1 MKRLLSALAA
11 LFLLTAEAP
20 AQTTAT
26 GSVRGYVRDATNA
39 VLPGAT
45 ITATSSTVPGVSVA
59 TSDTEGYYR
68 VLELAPGT
76 YTLTF
81 ELAGF
86 TRVAREGIVV
96 RAGTNIPVDV
106 SMSVGALTDTVD
118 VKAET
123 PMLESRD
130 VVSAVN
136 ISGEFQRSV
145 PLSARR
151 DWADFMAVTPG
162 VVTVQ
167 FPGASGLY
175 YVRGADFSSHVLQID
190 GADVGSAAQGATG
203 FINLSSEALGDTQ
216 IKTGAIDASSPIG
229 LGAVVNLATPSGTNA
244 IRGAAGLLYQA
255 KDWNWSNVPGGTAS
269 DVNNLQPDVAIGG
282 PLVRNRWWGFA
293 AYRYTRSDTGVS
305 RTAQQVAALQALS
318 PGFAPFD
325 SRNEAHY
332 IFLKTN
338 AQFTPR
344 HRAQF
349 FYQKDDNPSD
359 LVNPLDAARF
369 LNRGPEG
376 VGISGQLSSIWS
388 DALTSRFTVAF
399 NDKANQGRLYDDGPT
414 PRVVHAQ
421 AFPSSGVLVGSGPI
435 AYLDNS
441 GSGFDSPYQK
451 WTVSADFSFYKTGWQ
466 GSHEVQF
473 GVYGQPLIRVQSDVK
488 LPGGGFILQEEV
500 LRNPANPGGGTVPF
514 HRQVASVSSYTDQQV
529 DSSDYAMYLQDA
541 WKPFPRL
548 TVTGGVRVDV
558 LSRTDTIFDVKVQ
571 ETTAVGP
578 RLGLN
583 YMIGGDQ
590 RDALRASWSRIHEVL
605 AQNIVTAGTALAGI
619 RDEYDTDLNGSF
631 ETVFATPPSTALS
644 RDRRLDENR
653 KQPRVDEV
661 AVGYRRQ
668 FPGQVSVDVSWVR
681 REYRDRTAYV
691 DENSI
696 IENGV
701 FKGYRDPTQNQV
713 YYVTENTWNWPVYNG
728 LDVQVARQGAG
739 WQMIGSLTRQWRHMA
754 GTWQP
759 NDPAR
764 FIQPQAFDNDKGIG
778 ATRGAQGD
786 ANSLSGRSMAGAQVW
801 RDYVIS
807 LAGSCQLPWG
817 FVAATNYSFQS
828 GLWSGPVVTRIGAPD
843 PAFGPPVVTL
853 SNGRAAANPLATV
866 IRFVGNTRSDQQFR
880 IPNLHVWNMRV
891 GHRLKLGTHTLETAV
906 DVYNLPN
913 NGAAQYLFTGG
924 NQTYNPFYKQGL
936 LVQLPRAAQVS
947 ARFAF

>member
-1 MKRLLSALAA
+1 MKRLFPALAA
-11 LFLLTAEAP
+11 LFLLTAAAH
-20 AQTTAT
+20 AQTTAA
-26 GSVRGYVRDATNA
+26 GSVRGYVRDITGA
-39 VLPGAT
+39 VLPGVT
-45 ITATSSTVPGVSVA
+45 VTATSPTVPGVFLA
-59 TSDTEGYYR
+59 TSDGEGYYR
-68 VLELAPGT
+68 LLELPPGA
-76 YTLTF
+76 YSLTF
-81 ELAGF
+81 ELDGF
-86 TRVAREGIVV
+86 TRLAREGVVV

-106 SMSVGALTDTVD
+106 SMGVGALADTVE

-130 VVSAVN
+130 VVQAVN

-175 YVRGADFSSHVLQID
+175 YIRGADFSSHVLQID

-244 IRGAAGLLYQA
+244 VRGAAGLLYQA
-255 KDWNWSNVPGGTAS
+255 KGWNWNNVPGGTAS
-269 DVNNLQPDVAIGG
+269 EVNNVQPDLAVGG
-282 PLVRNRWWGFA
+282 PLMRDKWWGFA

-305 RTAQQVAALQALS
+305 RTAQQVATLEALS
-318 PGFAPFD
+318 PGFEPFD
-325 SRNEAHY
+325 SRNEANY

-338 AQFTPR
+338 AQLTPR

-359 LVNPLDAARF
+359 LVNPIDADRF

-376 VGISGQLSSIWS
+376 VGVSAQLSSIWS
-388 DALTSRFTVAF
+388 DALTSRFTLAF
-399 NDKANQGRLYDDGPT
+399 NDKANQGRLYDYGPT
-414 PRVVHAQ
+414 PRVVHSQ
-421 AFPSSGVLVGSGPI
+421 VFPSSGVLLGSGPI

-451 WTVSADFSFYKTGWQ
+451 WTVSADFSYYKTGWK
-466 GSHEVQF
+466 GSHEIQF
-473 GVYGQPLIRVQSDVK
+473 GLYGQPLIRVQSDIK
-488 LPGGGFILQEEV
+488 LPAGGFILQEEV
-500 LRNPANPGGGTVPF
+500 LRNAANPGGGTIPF
-514 HRQVASVSSYTDQQV
+514 HRQIASVADYTDQTV
-529 DSSDYAMYLQDA
+529 DSSDYAVYVQDA
-541 WKPFPRL
+541 WRPIARL
-548 TVTGGVRVDV
+548 AVTAGVRVDFIT
-558 LSRTDTIFDVKVQ
+558 RTDKIFDVRVQ
-571 ETTAVGP
+571 ETTAAGP
-578 RLGLN
+578 RLGVN
-583 YMIGGDQ
+583 YMISADQ
-590 RDALRASWSRIHEVL
+590 RDALRASWSGIHEVL

-619 RDEYDTDLNGSF
+619 RDEYDTDLNGTF
-631 ETVFATPPSTALS
+631 ETVFVTPPSTAVS
-644 RDRRLDENR
+644 SDRRLDENR

-661 AVGYRRQ
+661 SVGYRRQ
-668 FPGQVSVDVSWVR
+668 FPGQVAVDVSWVR

-701 FKGYRDPTQNQV
+701 FKGYRDPTQNQI

-728 LDVQVARQGAG
+728 LELQVARQGTT
-739 WQMIGSLTRQWRHMA
+739 WQLIGSLTRQWRHVA

-759 NDPAR
+759 NDPAL
-764 FIQPQAFDNDKGIG
+764 FIQPEAFDNDKGIG
-778 ATRGAQGD
+778 ATRGSQGD

-801 RDYVIS
+801 RDNIFSV
-807 LAGSCQLPWG
+807 AGSYQLPWG
-817 FVAATNYSFQS
+817 FTVATNYSFQS

-853 SNGRAAANPLATV
+853 PNGRVVANPLATV
-866 IRFVGNTRSDQQFR
+866 IRFAGDTRSDEQFR
-880 IPNLHVWNMRV
+880 TPDLHVWNLRL
-891 GHRLKLGTHTLETAV
+891 GHRLKIGNGSLETAV
-906 DVYNLPN
+906 DFYNLPN
-913 NGAAQYLFTGG
+913 NGAAQYLFPGG
-924 NQTYNPFYKQGL
+924 NQTYNPFYQQGF

-947 ARFAF
+947 ARFTF